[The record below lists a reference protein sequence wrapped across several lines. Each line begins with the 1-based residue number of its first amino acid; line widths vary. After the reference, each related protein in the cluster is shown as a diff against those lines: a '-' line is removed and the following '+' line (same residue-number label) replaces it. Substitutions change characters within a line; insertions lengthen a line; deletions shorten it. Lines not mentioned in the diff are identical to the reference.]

1 MVLLSDWMTELSGR
15 IGMLDLWKVDSTVG
29 AKVEDKSVMSTAQ
42 IMTRVV
48 EATAKLSNKN

>member
-15 IGMLDLWKVDSTVG
+15 IGMLDLWKVDNMVV
-29 AKVEDKSVMSTAQ
+29 AKVEDKSVMSTEL

-48 EATAKLSNKN
+48 EAMARL